1 MKQYCPKCKNWRN
14 STECICPICGNI
26 MLSQGDNE
34 SNQNPNNH
42 ETYIAPTFVN
52 NKANNVAQKSS
63 SSGKDIK
70 KGKIAVISTVCV
82 LVAAIVTAV
91 IALNLNSKELTESSN
106 SSATTY
112 SSTYSSSYKS
122 TNIKSSS
129 QTAYE
134 SLTVSQ
140 KKTICNYIQNQYDYY
155 DRLEGRNTGD
165 KYSDIIWQKV
175 MDKYGLEE
183 WQVTSIWSNYYSY

>member
-1 MKQYCPKCKNWRN
+1 MKQYCPKCKSWRN

-34 SNQNPNNH
+34 SNQNPNKH
-42 ETYIAPTFVN
+42 EAYIAPTFVN
-52 NKANNVAQKSS
+52 NKANNGAQKSS
-63 SSGKDIK
+63 SSGNDIK
-70 KGKIAVISTVCV
+70 KGKIAVISTVCA

-91 IALNLNSKELTESSN
+91 IALNLNRIELTESYG
-106 SSATTY
+106 SSDTMD
-112 SSTYSSSYKS
+112 SPVYSSSNKS
-122 TNIKSSS
+122 ANIKSSS

-140 KKTICNYIQNQYDYY
+140 KKAICNYIQNQYDYY

-175 MDKYGLEE
+175 MDKYKLEE
-183 WQVTSIWSNYYSY
+183 WQVSSIWNNYYSY